1 MNNYNSGK
9 LKNEKDPCCLS
20 RSGRR
25 LRHVYSSSSLMN
37 MEKAENEENGTTN
50 SVNNPPPPASTHYCR
65 VVYTL
70 FICVQ
75 ISSGSGLIKSFI
87 LNS

>member
-50 SVNNPPPPASTHYCR
+50 SVNNPPPLLLPTTVELFTHY
-65 VVYTL
+65 VFAYKFHLDQV
-70 FICVQ
+70 
-75 ISSGSGLIKSFI
+75 
-87 LNS
+87 